1 MLKKYLILSLTIPE
15 NVIKYNKDTFLF
27 FGVYHHFVT
36 QYHRC

>member
-27 FGVYHHFVT
+27 LGCIIT
-36 QYHRC
+36 S